1 MARDYTTYDNNI
13 RNELGSYLRNPT
25 MAQPRVNQYVQ
36 PPRLNSDVSDL
47 GNYANM
53 ASDLNNVWNTG
64 SSISGLGGLSNAG
77 ANTAIAN
84 TMPTLNTSI
93 ANTMPTLNTSG
104 LTMGNGG
111 INSISGMNPSSI
123 GMNPASNVSLNN
135 FAGASKMLPMAA
147 ILAMG
152 AFGMPSGKANLE
164 RYKQERRDKII
175 KEKINPFTGMM
186 EGMSGMSNTDLLES
200 QRPPQ
205 TPWEA
210 EQAYIRGKELGSYR
224 GQGTGGGG
232 DQDYEVDSAR
242 QQWEMNPERDRIN
255 SEFLA
260 QGNNSKWY
268 NPDMSR
274 TDYMG
279 EAYAN
284 SPGLT
289 KLADASR
296 NFFIPG
302 TTIPL
307 GHDNPTQAA
316 VAQYQDYTG
325 NPQDFVP
332 DVGSNVPSTQPTVE
346 QPGLF
351 GGEQPTRQGNIYG
364 SDNRQTYN
372 GKDLYA
378 DQTLYNSKKYKG
390 Y

>member
-1 MARDYTTYDNNI
+1 
-13 RNELGSYLRNPT
+13 
-25 MAQPRVNQYVQ
+25 
-36 PPRLNSDVSDL
+36 
-47 GNYANM
+47 
-53 ASDLNNVWNTG
+53 
-64 SSISGLGGLSNAG
+64 
-77 ANTAIAN
+77 
-84 TMPTLNTSI
+84 
-93 ANTMPTLNTSG
+93 
-104 LTMGNGG
+104 
-111 INSISGMNPSSI
+111 
-123 GMNPASNVSLNN
+123 
-135 FAGASKMLPMAA
+135 
-147 ILAMG
+147 
-152 AFGMPSGKANLE
+152 
-164 RYKQERRDKII
+164 
-175 KEKINPFTGMM
+175 
-186 EGMSGMSNTDLLES
+186 
-200 QRPPQ
+200 
-205 TPWEA
+205 
-210 EQAYIRGKELGSYR
+210 
-224 GQGTGGGG
+224 
-232 DQDYEVDSAR
+232 
-242 QQWEMNPERDRIN
+242 
-255 SEFLA
+255 
-260 QGNNSKWY
+260 
-268 NPDMSR
+268 
-274 TDYMG
+274 MG

>member
-1 MARDYTTYDNNI
+1 MARDYTTRDQNI
-13 RNELGSYLRNPT
+13 RNT
-25 MAQPRVNQYVQ
+25 
-36 PPRLNSDVSDL
+36 LNSYNRPSYGGNVS
-47 GNYANM
+47 YAQNR
-53 ASDLNNVWNTG
+53 NNQSNGSSVWNDAYNVYDTIDTVNDVWNAG
-64 SSISGLGGLSNAG
+64 SAAGLGGGNAAAPALNMGWGGAGTGNLGLGGAGSSLSSAAG
-77 ANTAIAN
+77 LAA
-84 TMPTLNTSI
+84 
-93 ANTMPTLNTSG
+93 
-104 LTMGNGG
+104 
-111 INSISGMNPSSI
+111 
-123 GMNPASNVSLNN
+123 
-135 FAGASKMLPMAA
+135 MAA
-147 ILAMG
+147 ILGMG
-152 AFGMPSGKANLE
+152 AFGMPSGKANIE
-164 RYKQERRDKII
+164 RLKRERRDKII

-186 EGMSGMSNTDLLES
+186 EGMSGMSNADLIAS

-210 EQAYIRGKELGSYR
+210 EQAYIRGNELGSYR

-260 QGNNSKWY
+260 QGDNSKWY

-279 EAYAN
+279 EVYAN

-307 GHDNPTQAA
+307 GNDNPTQAA
-316 VAQYQDYTG
+316 VEQYNDYLAAGGEPG
-325 NPQDFVP
+325 NFSPNFQNSTTD
-332 DVGSNVPSTQPTVE
+332 TQPDASAS

-351 GGEQPTRQGNIYG
+351 SGEKQIGNIYG
-364 SDNRQTYN
+364 NGATRQTYN

-390 Y
+390 YA

>member
-25 MAQPRVNQYVQ
+25 MAQPRVNQYAQ
-36 PPRLNSDVSDL
+36 PPRLNSDVS
-47 GNYANM
+47 GFQNYANM
-53 ASDLNNVWNTG
+53 ASDLNNIYNTG
-64 SSISGLGGLSNAG
+64 SSVASAAGLGGGNAMSPAASNFYASLPG
-77 ANTAIAN
+77 GTGG
-84 TMPTLNTSI
+84 TPFVPGVSDTLTNV
-93 ANTMPTLNTSG
+93 G
-104 LTMGNGG
+104 GNLGG
-111 INSISGMNPSSI
+111 
-123 GMNPASNVSLNN
+123 ASNVSLNN

-152 AFGMPSGKANLE
+152 AFGMPSGKANIE
-164 RYKQERRDKII
+164 KINRERRDNII
-175 KEKINPFTGMM
+175 EQKINPFTGMM
-186 EGMSGMSNTDLLES
+186 EGMSGMSNADLLAS

-205 TPWEA
+205 TPWEVEEA
-210 EQAYIRGKELGSYR
+210 TIRASGVGDVDNEVETARMAYENNPLMAA
-224 GQGTGGGG
+224 
-232 DQDYEVDSAR
+232 QDA
-242 QQWEMNPERDRIN
+242 Q
-255 SEFLA
+255 FLA
-260 QGNNSKWY
+260 QGDNSKWY

-274 TDYMG
+274 TNYMG
-279 EAYAN
+279 EVYAN

-332 DVGSNVPSTQPTVE
+332 DVGNNVPSTQPTLE
-346 QPGLF
+346 PPGLF
-351 GGEQPTRQGNIYG
+351 SGATRQGNIYG